1 MAQWAPQKSDTL
13 DALATEILHNYG
25 RGRTIIAI
33 DGPEGSGTS
42 DFAAGL
48 AAAIERTSH
57 TAFVASIEDFH
68 RDPASVEPE
77 FDEAAFSRSDYDYS
91 LLRRIL
97 LDPFKN
103 PGHGGFVL
111 AGYDRARRSPIEPKW
126 LTAPVDAVLIVEG
139 VFLNRP
145 ELRGLWSYSV
155 WLEKRGLR
163 APDEYFTESKPR
175 TTATAIV
182 DNSDPEHPRRNFADS
197 C

>member
-1 MAQWAPQKSDTL
+1 MAQWAPLKSDTL
-13 DALATEILHNYG
+13 DALASEILHNYG
-25 RGRTIIAI
+25 RGRTIVAI
-33 DGPEGSGTS
+33 DGPAGSGTA

-48 AAAIERTSH
+48 AAAIKRTSH
-57 TAFVASIEDFH
+57 AAFVASIEDFH
-68 RDPASVEPE
+68 RDQASVEPE
-77 FDEAAFSRSDYDYS
+77 FDEAAFYRSDYDYS

-97 LDPFKN
+97 LDPFKT

-111 AGYDRARRSPIEPKW
+111 AGYDRERRQPIEPKW
-126 LTAPVDAVLIVEG
+126 MTAPDDAVLIVEG

-155 WLEKRGLR
+155 WLDSHGLR
-163 APDEYFTESKPR
+163 SPDEYYNESKPR

-182 DNSDPEHPRRNFADS
+182 NNSDPEHPRRNFADS